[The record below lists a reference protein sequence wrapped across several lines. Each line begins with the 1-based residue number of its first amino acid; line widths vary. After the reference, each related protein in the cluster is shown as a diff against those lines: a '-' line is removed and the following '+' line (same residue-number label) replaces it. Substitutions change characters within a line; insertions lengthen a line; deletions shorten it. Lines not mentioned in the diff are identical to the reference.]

1 MSSCVFLFLFP
12 NSTFLSFLLS
22 LADFARSSRV
32 ACLGTRKLMDAAARL
47 ARLASSER
55 GSETRSNCLAKD
67 ARARERLQLLL
78 QRFS

>member
-22 LADFARSSRV
+22 LADFARSSRD
-32 ACLGTRKLMDAAARL
+32 ACLRMRKLMHAAARL